1 MPFGTSGTTAG
12 GINNTITGNCSVIA
26 GGDNNTVNGAY
37 SAILGGSGNS
47 DGGLGFVGIFGNGL
61 AAVSADTFHVSCLN
75 AVNTPLLAF
84 QPPGT
89 LTFINVTPAMAA
101 LGFPFPGRIAMIS

>member
-1 MPFGTSGTTAG
+1 MVHLSSFRKVKAFGRTNFISS
-12 GINNTITGNCSVIA
+12 TGCPSEHPEQR
-26 GGDNNTVNGAY
+26 
-37 SAILGGSGNS
+37 
-47 DGGLGFVGIFGNGL
+47 GFVGIFGNGL
-61 AAVSADTFHVSCLN
+61 TAVSADTFHVSCLN